1 MNECFL
7 FQKSLT
13 ELMNINWK
21 KYKNK
26 IKKNCVKR
34 LQIQL
39 DTGYVSGTPK
49 LWWIT
54 NKTFGYPEVLLECSG
69 HSYNEVSALKPCLN
83 FRLSSDARCT
93 IAVFIP
99 AAVWNY
105 YCVHTHTHWVW
116 ILSETSSII
125 FALTLSEKAWK
136 HLSLSA
142 VSSPFMLI
150 MVLLLILSDIR

>member
-7 FQKSLT
+7 SQKRLT

-21 KYKNK
+21 KNKNK

-34 LQIQL
+34 LQIQP

-83 FRLSSDARCT
+83 FRLSTDARCM

-105 YCVHTHTHWVW
+105 YCVHTHM
-116 ILSETSSII
+116 
-125 FALTLSEKAWK
+125 
-136 HLSLSA
+136 LSLNSVWDIFYHFCTNIVREGKKA
-142 VSSPFMLI
+142 TLPICCLI
-150 MVLLLILSDIR
+150 TIHIDHSLVPNTSWY